1 MGSVNVGN
9 HIVRPNAR
17 AQQDGADDD
26 LDDICKLHERI
37 DADDGQRCVAA
48 AEKRDGQR
56 DEPSKYAV
64 KQKRDERFA
73 AGANGE
79 VRDMRKCLNGQC
91 CAGDEQKLGC
101 KALYLR
107 RGVVNERDK
116 RRGDGDERANATME
130 VINKFM
136 EENPNIKIEAEY
148 GSSDG
153 YHDKLATQLASG
165 TAADIVQIDPET
177 MPSFVSTGDYLL
189 DYKDYDFDLSNFD
202 PNYIGL
208 RVNGNYDGKQLG
220 LPTGIAGPALVVS
233 EELAEKY
240 GIDFNT
246 QYTWDQF
253 IEWGKKVHEADPDT
267 YLLCTNKEY
276 VTNLV
281 FFTYMKQLTG
291 KTIFDADSK
300 EFNYTEEDI
309 QNCLDL
315 VKSLYDNNVCAPA
328 SYSSAYSNDDLQS
341 DPNWIAGKYVCTF
354 AYISTINVMTAANEG
369 ATYGTGYLPLL
380 DGAKDNGWA
389 CNCPQVLAVTS
400 TCKAPEAAMKFL
412 DYFFNSDDAEST
424 LACVRSVPPT
434 EKAREICE
442 KDGTLDP
449 NMMTAANIASGY
461 SGLTNDKYSS
471 APESK
476 QIIADTIE
484 AVGYGTTDPASAAS
498 DMYNQLSSYLSAQ

>member
-1 MGSVNVGN
+1 MN
-9 HIVRPNAR
+9 
-17 AQQDGADDD
+17 
-26 LDDICKLHERI
+26 
-37 DADDGQRCVAA
+37 
-48 AEKRDGQR
+48 
-56 DEPSKYAV
+56 
-64 KQKRDERFA
+64 
-73 AGANGE
+73 GAN
-79 VRDMRKCLNGQC
+79 R
-91 CAGDEQKLGC
+91 
-101 KALYLR
+101 
-107 RGVVNERDK
+107 
-116 RRGDGDERANATME
+116 
-130 VINKFM
+130 
-136 EENPNIKIEAEY
+136 
-148 GSSDG
+148 
-153 YHDKLATQLASG
+153 
-165 TAADIVQIDPET
+165 
-177 MPSFVSTGDYLL
+177 
-189 DYKDYDFDLSNFD
+189 
-202 PNYIGL
+202 
-208 RVNGNYDGKQLG
+208 
-220 LPTGIAGPALVVS
+220 
-233 EELAEKY
+233 
-240 GIDFNT
+240 
-246 QYTWDQF
+246 
-253 IEWGKKVHEADPDT
+253 
-267 YLLCTNKEY
+267 
-276 VTNLV
+276 
-281 FFTYMKQLTG
+281 KQLTG

-300 EFNYTEEDI
+300 AFNYTEEDI

-498 DMYNQLSSYLSAQ
+498 DMYKQLSSYISAQ